1 MRTDVEHDSC
11 FTSDFLLAVVVVA
24 AREERAEDEAGNI
37 HLLVLVYN
45 HRNALAVVPDLD
57 HVFFSVE
64 EHSNTRNVAKTVTVN
79 AHGLISILMQFIPFG
94 SLCLLSAALVKF
106 E

>member
-1 MRTDVEHDSC
+1 MSGTC
-11 FTSDFLLAVVVVA
+11 DFLLAVIVVA

-64 EHSNTRNVAKTVTVN
+64 PHNDIRNVAKTVSVR
-79 AHGLISILMQFIPFG
+79 
-94 SLCLLSAALVKF
+94 LSMLTG
-106 E
+106 